1 MKLNIQWIKVLYGIA
16 LMIIGIILAAMHFIV
31 AGNGIGY
38 MKKALK
44 TVGLLDH
51 SFDCAICKF
60 VFIGYNEVSVQR
72 ILYRNFFYFTENCLP
87 VK

>member
-16 LMIIGIILAAMHFIV
+16 LIIIGIILAAMHFIV

-44 TVGLLDH
+44 TVGLLVRL
-51 SFDCAICKF
+51 CYLQICF
-60 VFIGYNEVSVQR
+60 
-72 ILYRNFFYFTENCLP
+72 YRL
-87 VK
+87 

>member
-16 LMIIGIILAAMHFIV
+16 FMIIGIILAAMHFIV

-44 TVGLLDH
+44 TVGLL
-51 SFDCAICKF
+51 
-60 VFIGYNEVSVQR
+60 V
-72 ILYRNFFYFTENCLP
+72 
-87 VK
+87 